1 MEYSEANKIWNIWRG
16 WYWPCHFILD
26 SIFFGSIPESFLP
39 YPQEVLEEALNII
52 AKSYWD
58 EGDKNISKDIQGTMC
73 SLQTYEK
80 DEEALESLAKNL
92 SNPEM
97 IKVRLTCIANYKK
110 DWIKWLENKNKMG
123 LKNE

>member
-26 SIFFGSIPESFLP
+26 SIFFGTIPESFLP
-39 YPQEVLEEALNII
+39 YPKEVLEEALNII

-58 EGDKNISKDIQGTMC
+58 EGNKNISNDIQKVMA
-73 SLQTYEK
+73 SLMAYEK
-80 DEEALESLAKNL
+80 DEEALQYLAKSL

-97 IKVRLTCIANYKK
+97 IKGTLKVIANYKK
-110 DWIKWLENKNKMG
+110 NYTNWLKKQEK
-123 LKNE
+123 